1 MKDVNIR
8 VGVTIFSQKNNKLIF
23 TDDNIDDFILADDYI
38 TIFEKN
44 GNTRRYDLKNYYK
57 LTHLSATRWPS
68 EVFNIK

>member
-1 MKDVNIR
+1 MKDVNIK
-8 VGVTIFSQKNNKLIF
+8 VGVTVFSQKNDRLIF
-23 TDDNIDDFILADDYI
+23 IDDNVDDFILTDNYI

-44 GNTRRYDLKNYYK
+44 GNARRYDLKNHYK

>member
-23 TDDNIDDFILADDYI
+23 IDDNVEDFILADDYI
-38 TIFEKN
+38 TVFEKN
-44 GNTRRYDLKNYYK
+44 GNARRYDLKNHYK
-57 LTHLSATRWPS
+57 LTRLSATRWPS